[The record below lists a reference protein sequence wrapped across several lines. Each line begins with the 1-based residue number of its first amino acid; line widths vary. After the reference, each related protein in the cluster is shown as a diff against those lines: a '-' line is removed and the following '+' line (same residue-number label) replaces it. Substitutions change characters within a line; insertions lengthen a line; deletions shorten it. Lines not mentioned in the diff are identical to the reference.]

1 MSDNDADVG
10 PSAEPTVMDDLQSQ
24 AQEILKQN
32 IAHSKKSFLETVV
45 DAHNDVIAE
54 FSKIWNQ
61 LVVNG
66 PSMIQDFTEFIR
78 AIDWSERW
86 IQAILAVQACIL
98 LTLIIFRNNMA
109 VQNTIFALSGTSLGV
124 AYYTIIASILRMHV
138 YYNSDDDDAVVVI
151 YKADALNAWGARHWE
166 DFAKHNY
173 FEKNGAFVSAVI
185 SAPLLFGMLIVLV
198 NLAVH
203 FIQTLVLMKTEQLKK
218 AKKKKTQ

>member
-1 MSDNDADVG
+1 MSSSDADVG
-10 PSAEPTVMDDLQSQ
+10 PSGEPSTMDDLQSQ
-24 AQEILKQN
+24 AQELLQQN
-32 IAHSKKSFLETVV
+32 IAQSKKSFLETVV

-61 LVVNG
+61 LVVSG

-98 LTLIIFRNNMA
+98 LTLIIFRNNMV
-109 VQNTIFALSGTSLGV
+109 VQNTIFALS
-124 AYYTIIASILRMHV
+124 
-138 YYNSDDDDAVVVI
+138 VVVI
-151 YKADALNAWGARHWE
+151 YKADVLNAWGARHWE
-166 DFAKHNY
+166 DFARHNY
-173 FEKNGAFVSAVI
+173 FEKNGAFVSALI

-198 NLAVH
+198 NLAMH

-218 AKKKKTQ
+218 AKAKAKGKKKTQ